1 MMKVYTPFT
10 HVLVLHGES
19 LCARPGP
26 NSLMSW
32 VHWQQVHNAAVVAR
46 SRSLGCQCDSL
57 AGSDTEIMI
66 PTGRTLTET

>member
-1 MMKVYTPFT
+1 MMMKVYTPFT

-46 SRSLGCQCDSL
+46 SLGCQCD
-57 AGSDTEIMI
+57 TEI